1 MNNKSKKYWILI
13 ITAILVALGL
23 IIASMIIAS
32 SIRYFKDSDRS
43 VEVKGLAEKLVK
55 ADQAS
60 WQITLSASSI
70 DLKGI
75 YSAIK
80 NEQNI
85 LIDFVN
91 KQGFTDV
98 NITKQPIS
106 IRDNY
111 ADSMQMD
118 SKKSLRYSATAM
130 VIIMSL
136 DVNKIANAVQNTNSL
151 VESGVIISYSDVSYL
166 YNGLNSIKTEMLNEA
181 LANAKIAGE
190 QFAKQSG
197 SHLGA
202 IKNASQG
209 LFGIT
214 APDGSSYNNSTVDK
228 KVRIVTSVKYILQ

>member
-1 MNNKSKKYWILI
+1 MVNNKKYWMVI
-13 ITAILVALGL
+13 IAAIVVALGL
-23 IIASMIIAS
+23 IIASVLIGS

-55 ADQAS
+55 ANQAG
-60 WQITLSASSI
+60 WQITLLASSV

-75 YSAIK
+75 YFAIK
-80 NEQNI
+80 NEQDI
-85 LIDFVN
+85 LLDFVN
-91 KQGFTDV
+91 KQKFTDV

-111 ADSMQMD
+111 ADSMQTD

-130 VIIMSL
+130 VTIMSS

-151 VESGVIISYSDVSYL
+151 IESGVIISYSDVSYL
-166 YNGLNSIKTEMLNEA
+166 YNGLNNIKTDMLNQA

-197 SHLGA
+197 SHLGK

-209 LFGIT
+209 LFSIT
-214 APDGSSYNNSTVDK
+214 APDGTSYNNSTVDK
-228 KVRIVTSVKYILQ
+228 KVRIVTSVRYILQ